1 MLLEEV
7 SLRTSWLRELHLV
20 MVGVWVTLSLPLSL
34 PPPVKALW
42 RPDAKTMAQTLWRP
56 AAKAEALWRPVDA
69 ARAGTHWR
77 LATRAIGWDLLE
89 AGGSGVDWN
98 PLTAGPLLG
107 EKLLD
112 DSRSTNRGS
121 RGASGPGAD
130 GGSPGAGGLGAN
142 EGSRGAS
149 GLEADR
155 GPPGGVG
162 LEANMEPLVRTGVI
176 QVADWEPPPVVSWTA
191 NTETLAGL
199 S

>member
-1 MLLEEV
+1 
-7 SLRTSWLRELHLV
+7 
-20 MVGVWVTLSLPLSL
+20 
-34 PPPVKALW
+34 
-42 RPDAKTMAQTLWRP
+42 MAWTLWRP
-56 AAKAEALWRPVDA
+56 AAKAEALWRPVDG

-89 AGGSGVDWN
+89 AGEGGVDWN
-98 PLTAGPLLG
+98 LLEARPLLG

-121 RGASGPGAD
+121 SGAGGPGVDGGSPRAGDLGAD

-142 EGSRGAS
+142 GGSRRAS

-155 GPPGGVG
+155 RPPGGGVVLG
-162 LEANMEPLVRTGVI
+162 ANMEPLVRTGVI